1 MPFEW
6 RPFFRTSQKILMH
19 RFGAGLFRG
28 GFLIQIQR
36 STDRVSLL
44 LVIFCQKLRECFVA
58 HWLDKVLVETR
69 ISGLLAVFF
78 TTALDILAGAHH
90 GVARSKRN
98 CAGIRHYR
106 LPNRLALA
114 VARECI
120 GMSPRWASRA
130 AAPESCAVVAADCVM
145 VRTSFACRAMA

>member
-1 MPFEW
+1 MAN
-6 RPFFRTSQKILMH
+6 SAALLI
-19 RFGAGLFRG
+19 RG
-28 GFLIQIQR
+28 PRRAALSRLKTTGKVRGTCTGCSSVSGSLRRQIGVR
-36 STDRVSLL
+36 STAR
-44 LVIFCQKLRECFVA
+44 
-58 HWLDKVLVETR
+58 
-69 ISGLLAVFF
+69 AVWSIGCGGRS
-78 TTALDILAGAHH
+78 TTADAATSH
-90 GVARSKRN
+90 GMAQEP
-98 CAGIRHYR
+98 GIRRYR